1 MHYLVIQCVQRSE
14 CQYETLTDARVS
26 ILLLNGWLPAA
37 AQVPRDCRFQRT
49 AGPTGGEAVQDEL
62 VPADTAWLL
71 GDNASNSIDSRHYG
85 PVPISLITS
94 RVIFRVHPQDEAGP
108 IEQRLPDRL
117 GAAGKIDIP
126 T

>member
-1 MHYLVIQCVQRSE
+1 MS
-14 CQYETLTDARVS
+14 
-26 ILLLNGWLPAA
+26 AA
-37 AQVPRDCRFQRT
+37 AQVPRDSRFQRSE
-49 AGPTGGEAVQDEL
+49 GPTAAGEPVQDEL

-108 IEQRLPDRL
+108 IEQRLPDEL
-117 GAAGKIDIP
+117 TAPG